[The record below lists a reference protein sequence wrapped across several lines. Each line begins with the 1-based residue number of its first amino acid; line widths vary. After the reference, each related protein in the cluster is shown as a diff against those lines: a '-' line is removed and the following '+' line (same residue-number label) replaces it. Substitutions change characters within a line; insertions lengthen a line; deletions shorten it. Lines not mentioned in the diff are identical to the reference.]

1 MRRSRKWLFTLA
13 AVALFLFCGQFLP
26 EEPLKSKAMA
36 VGFGI
41 DLTEEEKL
49 RVHLQILTGSGS
61 EKQSGSN
68 TRVLSAE
75 GATLGEAAY
84 KISRETGL
92 SVSLTHCN
100 VVILGEALLR
110 SPYVYAVL
118 NYLVCNAYL
127 SDNACLISCKDSAY
141 DLLSSP
147 IGFGENASIYIREI
161 IGMYDSFGDITGK
174 KLREFVVDYH
184 RLGQTNW
191 LPFVTRKTIPPVI
204 PPSSDSEQSNKK
216 ESYLFEMNKVAVLIK
231 NKFVG
236 VWDDAGA
243 VSINFLLNKI
253 SKGQL
258 QTNGE
263 HGEKIDWYVLKNDC
277 KFSYD
282 PDKKKVTANLKVQ
295 ALVKEIIDYSA
306 TGAYV
311 DRLTVTEEES
321 RRFEEDLVEIISSF
335 YAEMQ
340 SKNAD
345 VFGFK
350 EGFFSHCRMNAES
363 IPLSEIGLDVNVK
376 LQRT

>member
-1 MRRSRKWLFTLA
+1 MRRSHKWLFTLA
-13 AVALFLFCGQFLP
+13 AVVLFLFCGQFLP

-84 KISRETGL
+84 KISRESGL
-92 SVSLTHCN
+92 AVSLTHCN
-100 VVILGEALLR
+100 VVVLGEELLK

-127 SDNACLISCKDSAY
+127 SDNACLISCAGPAY
-141 DLLSSP
+141 NLLSSP
-147 IGFGENASIYIREI
+147 IGFGENASIYVREI

-184 RLGQTNW
+184 RLGETNW
-191 LPFVTRKTIPPVI
+191 LPFVTRKTIAPEI
-204 PPSSDSEQSNKK
+204 PPSSGAEQSSEK

-236 VWDDAGA
+236 IWDAAGA

-282 PDKKKVTANLKVQ
+282 SEKKSVTADLKVQ

-306 TGAYV
+306 AGAHV
-311 DRLTVTEEES
+311 DRLTVTDKEC
-321 RRFEEDLVEIISSF
+321 RRFEEDLSAIITSF
-335 YAEMQ
+335 YREMQ
-340 SKNAD
+340 AKNAD

-350 EGFFSHCRMNAES
+350 EGFYSHCRMDSEK
-363 IPLSEIGLDVNVK
+363 IPLSEIGLDVLVK